1 MSGKDDLSAAILT
14 MDVVD
19 ELRHRQDQLAEL
31 ARKSYGH
38 DELKARLAQIYLA
51 QGIEVP
57 DEILEAGIKAQRDRR
72 FIYTAPTGI
81 KAKLAKAWI
90 QRARVTRTL
99 AVAALGVCGLLAG
112 YHFAWSAPAERRA
125 AALVAQLSS
134 EAAMYPDQV
143 VLASSRFEAAKAG
156 LASALE
162 AARGNTQASRL
173 SAIADQV
180 ESASLPLIR
189 SLTDALAKAHA
200 QDALP
205 RLQRVDGTTQF
216 QGPAPRWANETQP
229 EASYKARL
237 DEMTHELEQAQ
248 GDLSRLEQL
257 GIQLER
263 AIATSDALDN
273 ANQAVVATKPA
284 SAVEVVR
291 ARYYSAGDAA
301 IRAEDLSQAEDAAK
315 RLGRLVADA
324 EAVVFIAAS
333 LEDLRRVAR
342 STGVAGSDMQELQAL
357 EEHVVAANTVETVP
371 QATAA
376 LERLQATVEV
386 LQSSYTY
393 RVVNRQGEMSGL
405 WRHHESTPGARNHYL
420 VVEALDEAGRA
431 ATLPIRNEETGQT
444 ELVSVFAV
452 RVPEEEY
459 NRVGQDKMDNGI
471 IDDDIVATKKRGA
484 LTPQFEIP
492 TAGGYITEW

>member
-1 MSGKDDLSAAILT
+1 
-14 MDVVD
+14 
-19 ELRHRQDQLAEL
+19 
-31 ARKSYGH
+31 
-38 DELKARLAQIYLA
+38 
-51 QGIEVP
+51 
-57 DEILEAGIKAQRDRR
+57 
-72 FIYTAPTGI
+72 
-81 KAKLAKAWI
+81 
-90 QRARVTRTL
+90 
-99 AVAALGVCGLLAG
+99 
-112 YHFAWSAPAERRA
+112 
-125 AALVAQLSS
+125 
-134 EAAMYPDQV
+134 MYPDQV

-333 LEDLRRVAR
+333 LEDLRRV
-342 STGVAGSDMQELQAL
+342 Q
-357 EEHVVAANTVETVP
+357 
-371 QATAA
+371 
-376 LERLQATVEV
+376 
-386 LQSSYTY
+386 
-393 RVVNRQGEMSGL
+393 
-405 WRHHESTPGARNHYL
+405 
-420 VVEALDEAGRA
+420 A
-431 ATLPIRNEETGQT
+431 ATCRNCRRWKSTWWLRTQ
-444 ELVSVFAV
+444 
-452 RVPEEEY
+452 
-459 NRVGQDKMDNGI
+459 
-471 IDDDIVATKKRGA
+471 
-484 LTPQFEIP
+484 
-492 TAGGYITEW
+492 